1 MKRVLLVFVM
11 LLLAVNIVSAQ
22 EPVTLRLWAHQE
34 AAFNEGTQALID
46 AYMAANPHVTIE
58 METFEYDLYVQTLQT
73 ALPAGDE
80 ADILA
85 LFGSWVCSYSDR
97 LAPMPEGLVDTSL
110 FFEAT
115 MDGYTCG
122 DQVYGLP
129 QEFNLEYGTVLV
141 NQAMFAEAGLTYP
154 PAWTDW

>member
-1 MKRVLLVFVM
+1 MKRVLLVVLL
-11 LLLAVNIVSAQ
+11 LLLAVNIASAQ

-34 AAFNEGTQALID
+34 GAFNEGTQALID

-58 METFEYDLYVQTLQT
+58 METFEYDLYIQTLQT

-85 LFGSWVCSYSDR
+85 LFGSWVCSYSAR
-97 LAPMPEGLVDTSL
+97 LAPMPEGLVDNSL

-115 MDGYTCG
+115 MDG
-122 DQVYGLP
+122 
-129 QEFNLEYGTVLV
+129 
-141 NQAMFAEAGLTYP
+141 
-154 PAWTDW
+154 